1 MIKNEAGSVMRFLSE
16 QTEPFVR
23 VFDDSLTLTVNHKG
37 HCSFRLFQ
45 LMVLLSLSFTT
56 NTSHFYYNEQ
66 HHFSLSQLLYSRL
79 LS

>member
-1 MIKNEAGSVMRFLSE
+1 MIKNGAGSVLPFLSK
-16 QTEPFVR
+16 QTGLFMR
-23 VFDDSLTLTVNHKG
+23 VFDDPLTLTVNHKG

-45 LMVLLSLSFTT
+45 LMVLLSFPFTT